1 MSKQKKQT
9 IPDILH
15 GVNAK
20 AVAKSMGTTTYTVR
34 TWQRGRHVPQT
45 RTLRKLAKA
54 LGMRLSNL
62 VDARDR
68 MKVKAKPAKVNGKAK
83 PAGSPTWELV
93 PSSNGSFTS
102 KTKKAAQPAT
112 LLAVTADGVIHDLQ
126 QVDLAVV
133 YPIITAINA
142 GGYGHGS

>member
-1 MSKQKKQT
+1 MSKKKQT
-9 IPDILH
+9 IPDILR
-15 GVNAK
+15 GVDAK

-34 TWQRGRHVPQT
+34 TWQIGRHVPQT

-68 MKVKAKPAKVNGKAK
+68 MMVKAK

-102 KTKKAAQPAT
+102 KVKTAAQPAT

-133 YPIITAINA
+133 YPIIAAINTT
-142 GGYGHGS
+142 GGSDNG

>member
-9 IPDILH
+9 IPDILR
-15 GVNAK
+15 GVNAE

-68 MKVKAKPAKVNGKAK
+68 MKANCKAK

-142 GGYGHGS
+142 GGHGHGS